1 MKDSRKMA
9 RMFLDGLTKTK
20 FNKVLDELNL
30 SDEQK
35 TLLILKHV
43 CRFDNLRISIKMNK
57 CRNFISLSLQN
68 IYDKI
73 YKNFIA

>member
-20 FNKVLDELNL
+20 FNKILDELNL

-35 TLLILKHV
+35 TLLTLKHV
-43 CRFDNLRISIKMNK
+43 YRFDNFRISIEMNK